1 MIKIIDNKDRNV
13 LKEGRNLGIGFAM
26 LKKIDKDTY
35 ETVNPISP
43 CKDYLNEVIFTEN
56 TSFPSMGYGLKY
68 PEKNN
73 IYGKYYA
80 YMVVK
85 VLPKFG
91 KETYD
96 DKIDGIPVS
105 KLRDI
110 FKKKYK
116 TVMKFLNEF
125 EEELGLRK
133 TKIIKAENDYF
144 LVIFDKKWCVSTYSI
159 SLYTLLFRIGR
170 LYQNEGVRDFI
181 KIFDNNQ
188 NPHQDSYY
196 LRTLK
201 NLIHDILKFKTLPKN
216 NYERIC
222 ETIKKSL
229 KYTPDYYYSPHHLGI
244 IGYYSD
250 YCSKRNKE
258 EFLKKETK
266 FKLS

>member
-1 MIKIIDNKDRNV
+1 MKIIDNKDRSILN
-13 LKEGRNLGIGFAM
+13 EGRNLGIGFAM
-26 LKKIDKDTY
+26 LKKINKDTY

-56 TSFPSMGYGLKY
+56 TGFPTRGCGLKY
-68 PEKNN
+68 SKKNN

-91 KETYD
+91 RETYEH
-96 DKIDGIPVS
+96 KIDGIPVS
-105 KLRDI
+105 ELRDI

-133 TKIIKAENDYF
+133 TKIIKTENDYF
-144 LVIFDKKWCVSTYSI
+144 LVIFDKEWCVSTYSI
-159 SLYTLLFRIGR
+159 SLYTLLFRTGR
-170 LYQNEGVRDFI
+170 LYQNEGVREFI
-181 KIFDNNQ
+181 KIFINDQ
-188 NPHQDSYY
+188 NTHQDFYY

-201 NLIHDILKFKTLPKN
+201 NLIYDILKFKILPKN
-216 NYERIC
+216 DYERIC
-222 ETIKKSL
+222 KSIKELL
-229 KYTPDYYYSPHHLGI
+229 KYNPNYHYSPHHLGI
-244 IGYYSD
+244 ISYYND
-250 YCSKRNKE
+250 YCSKQNKE

-266 FKLS
+266 FELS